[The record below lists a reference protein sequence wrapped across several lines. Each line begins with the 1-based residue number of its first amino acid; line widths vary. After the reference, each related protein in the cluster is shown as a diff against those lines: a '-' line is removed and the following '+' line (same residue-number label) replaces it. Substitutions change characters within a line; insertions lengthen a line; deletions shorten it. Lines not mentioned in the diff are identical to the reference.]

1 MFKFVQNQPHMELTK
16 HIKSAI
22 KLFKSDQELF
32 EIIYKQG
39 FEHYNKETL
48 VSPALI
54 ELIDS
59 GLDQLLLGA
68 GSIDTPVDDISVAGM
83 YTLLRTLELKFI
95 RLNSDYRNI
104 DNGFVIDCFKLTS
117 ELGGE
122 TYVYHKIYMSHYK
135 PTNN

>member
-1 MFKFVQNQPHMELTK
+1 MSNIVQNQSHMELTK

-122 TYVYHKIYMSHYK
+122 TYIYHKIYMK
-135 PTNN
+135 NDK

>member
-1 MFKFVQNQPHMELTK
+1 MSNIVQNQSHMELTK

-48 VSPALI
+48 GSLALI

-68 GSIDTPVDDISVAGM
+68 GTIDKPIDDISVEGM
-83 YTLLRTLELKFI
+83 YLLLRTLELKFI

-122 TYVYHKIYMSHYK
+122 SYIYHKIYMK
-135 PTNN
+135 NDK

>member
-1 MFKFVQNQPHMELTK
+1 MCNFVQNQLHMELTK

-122 TYVYHKIYMSHYK
+122 TYIYHKIYMK
-135 PTNN
+135 NDK

>member
-1 MFKFVQNQPHMELTK
+1 MCNFVQNQLHMELTK

-68 GSIDTPVDDISVAGM
+68 GTIDKPIDDISVEGM
-83 YTLLRTLELKFI
+83 YLLLRTLELKFI

-122 TYVYHKIYMSHYK
+122 TYIYHKIYMK
-135 PTNN
+135 NDK

>member
-1 MFKFVQNQPHMELTK
+1 MSNIVKNQSHMELTK

-48 VSPALI
+48 GSLALI

-122 TYVYHKIYMSHYK
+122 TYIYHKIYMK
-135 PTNN
+135 NDK

>member
-1 MFKFVQNQPHMELTK
+1 MSNIVKNQSHMELTK

-122 TYVYHKIYMSHYK
+122 TYIYHKIYMK
-135 PTNN
+135 NDK

>member
-1 MFKFVQNQPHMELTK
+1 MSNIVQNQSHMELTK

-48 VSPALI
+48 GSLALI

-68 GSIDTPVDDISVAGM
+68 GTIDKPIDDISVEGM
-83 YTLLRTLELKFI
+83 YLLLRTLELKFI

-122 TYVYHKIYMSHYK
+122 TYIYHKIYMK
-135 PTNN
+135 NDK